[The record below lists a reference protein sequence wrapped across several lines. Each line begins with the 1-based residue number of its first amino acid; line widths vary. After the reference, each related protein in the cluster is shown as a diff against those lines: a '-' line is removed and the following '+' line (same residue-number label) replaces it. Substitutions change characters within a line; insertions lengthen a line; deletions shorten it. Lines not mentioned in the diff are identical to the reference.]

1 MKNTPK
7 LEQLVSAIEDA
18 MRDWLDNHEDF
29 RPHNPAIC
37 WDGRAF
43 EYTSALHGGL
53 VIIDLQFEEFWG
65 FNPGNKRE
73 LKKHARWMA
82 DAFFEDALR
91 KIEDSAD
98 DGDAE

>member
-7 LEQLVSAIEDA
+7 IEQLTSAIDDA
-18 MRDWLDNHEDF
+18 MRDWIDNNQHF

-65 FNPGNKRE
+65 FNPENRRQI
-73 LKKHARWMA
+73 KKHAQWMA
-82 DAFFEDALR
+82 KEFFKDALG
-91 KIEDSAD
+91 KIEDASED
-98 DGDAE
+98 